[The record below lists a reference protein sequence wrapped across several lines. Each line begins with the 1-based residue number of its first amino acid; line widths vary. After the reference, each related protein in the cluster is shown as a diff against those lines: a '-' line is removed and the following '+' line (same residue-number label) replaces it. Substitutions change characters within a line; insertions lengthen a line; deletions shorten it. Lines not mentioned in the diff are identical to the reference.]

1 MHKRTL
7 ACVLGLWLASQASLP
22 GATIQKRYYAHE
34 AVEDANGVIAP
45 WYRGQNGPCDFRARV
60 AAETLKRY
68 PWADARKA
76 PAALPEFVY
85 SGRWQIKPDGTITI
99 PELKDWDNGDLGQRA
114 SYVLGGLVDYYRYT
128 GDGAAIG
135 LITCQADA
143 LLDYALT
150 PKDHPWPEFPVTVP
164 TKGKPY
170 GVADPHGFIQ
180 LDIAAEIGIAL
191 VHAAQLTGH
200 ERYMAAARH
209 WGDLLAEKRIRE
221 PGMNPWPRYANPED
235 VIWEDIATGGVA
247 FVLEFFDALIRDGY
261 TGKDNSIVQAREAGV
276 AYLRDVLLPNWLG
289 HDTWGRNY
297 WDWPCDVQVENVTEF
312 VARYLMEHPKEFPNW
327 KNDARNIMTLFIN
340 RTCTAP
346 DSRGDTY
353 QGAWAYPESSTCCG
367 RSLWYGPMELAFVY
381 GMYGQLAGSEWG
393 REMCRRQILLAT
405 YDGLETGV
413 VEDNL
418 DGGAIVAGDWFKI
431 AQPMTLKH
439 CLAAMAWMPDVLGAS
454 RENHIMRSSSVVTH
468 VHDDGGRIFYSTHD
482 APPETVETLRLAY
495 EPSTVEVDGADRKP
509 LPLRQDLMEN
519 GYTIRRLPD
528 GDFILT
534 IRHDGFRS
542 ITLTGNDPQRGS
554 RSDKATWD
562 KSWMKMK
569 LGATATD
576 AGATVTMPF
585 TGNQVRVI
593 GSFEEDGGLAEVYL
607 DDVKQLVGIDSW
619 SPTALHRGVL
629 YYRNGLPNGKH
640 TLKIVLSGKGNPRS
654 RGSRVTIDRF
664 WASEAVPT
672 TPGPNFGEGGG
683 PTDAQRWLFG
693 YPNRTDYVDSQG
705 NAWRPATEFVVR
717 SGSHVD
723 PVAANWW
730 TNRTR
735 LLVAGTADPELYR
748 YGVHAKEFW
757 ADFTVGPGTYHARLK
772 FMESRNIDPKM
783 RAITVHINGQEMVAN
798 LDVCATAAGD
808 TPARRVAEMHA
819 GLKPLAAGLVKPV
832 DLVFNNLVPLNGV
845 ISIRLSN
852 TLGGEAMVQAI
863 EVGPGDGGP
872 GARPVVVKLAA
883 TGKPAPPDGNLLSN
897 GNFEQGVPGDLGSM
911 GKAGGGSGW
920 QYLFA
925 GAGVAYVFPESAYAI
940 HPEWGL
946 PVFHGG
952 KEAIRTHTQGRG
964 HTIIWQDVEVKPD
977 TKYTAAVWVRADDLH
992 GQGFGADP
1000 CDSAGLWIQEFDEK
1014 GVLVVDHPKQAV
1026 AKQCDYTRL
1035 DLSFTTGKTTVRV
1048 RFLLD
1053 TVIAASYDQGHVTYD
1068 DCSLRI

>member
-1 MHKRTL
+1 MHKPTL
-7 ACVLGLWLASQASLP
+7 ACVLGFWLASQSSLP

-45 WYRGQNGPCDFRARV
+45 WYRGQNGQCDFRVRV

-68 PWADARKA
+68 PWTDARKA
-76 PAALPEFVY
+76 PAALPEFVF

-150 PKDHPWPEFPVTVP
+150 PKDHPWPEFPITVP
-164 TKGKPY
+164 VKGKPY
-170 GVADPHGFIQ
+170 GQADATGFIQ
-180 LDIAAEIGIAL
+180 LDIAAEIGISL
-191 VHAAQLTGH
+191 VRAAQLTGN
-200 ERYMAAARH
+200 ERYMAAAKH
-209 WGDLLAEKRIRE
+209 WGDLLAEKRLRE

-235 VIWEDIATGGVA
+235 VLWEDIATGGVA
-247 FVLEFFDALIRDGY
+247 FILEFFDVLIRAGY

-312 VARYLMEHPKEFPNW
+312 VARYLMEHPEEFPNW
-327 KNDARNIMTLFIN
+327 KTDARNVMTLFIN
-340 RTCTAP
+340 RTCTAT

-353 QGAWAYPESSTCCG
+353 HGAWAYPESSTCCG

-405 YDGLETGV
+405 YDGRETGV

-454 RENHIMRSSSVVTH
+454 RENHIMRSSSVVTE
-468 VHDDGGRIFYSTHD
+468 VAYGSGVVMYKTHD
-482 APPETVETLRLAY
+482 APPETIDTLRLAFKP
-495 EPSTVEVDGADRKP
+495 ENVRVGPASSTRP
-509 LPLRQDLMEN
+509 LASREDLGEN
-519 GYTIRRLPD
+519 GYTVRPLPD
-528 GDFILT
+528 GDFILAV
-534 IRHDGFRS
+534 RHDGERNVYIKGNESGKGVPLDEETNGWERS
-542 ITLTGNDPQRGS
+542 QFLLTS
-554 RSDKATWD
+554 S
-562 KSWMKMK
+562 S
-569 LGATATD
+569 
-576 AGATVTMPF
+576 AGASLVMPF
-585 TGNQVRVI
+585 TGNQIRLA
-593 GSFEEDGGLAEVYL
+593 GSFAPDGGLADVYL
-607 DDVKQLVGIDSW
+607 DDVKQLAGIDCW
-619 SPTALHRGVL
+619 GPKGHFGLL
-629 YYRNGLPNGKH
+629 YYRNGLVNGKH
-640 TLKIVLSGKGNPRS
+640 TLKIVATGRGNPKS
-654 RGSRVTIDRF
+654 RGSQVALLPYYEI
-664 WASEAVPT
+664 SEAVPGT
-672 TPGPNFGEGGG
+672 SGPSFGEGGG
-683 PTDAQRWLFG
+683 PTDAQRWIFG
-693 YPNRTDYVDSQG
+693 YPGRTDYVDSKG
-705 NAWRPATEFVVR
+705 NPWRPATEFVVR

-723 PVAANWW
+723 PVVANWW
-730 TNRTR
+730 TSRTR
-735 LLVAGTADPELYR
+735 LTVRGTPDPELYR

-772 FMESRNIDPKM
+772 FMETRNIEPKL

-798 LDVCATAAGD
+798 LDLCATAAGD
-808 TPARRVAEMHA
+808 TPARTVADMHA
-819 GLKPLAAGLVKPV
+819 GLKPLASGLVKPV
-832 DLVFNNLVPLNGV
+832 DLVFNNLAPLNGV
-845 ISIRLSN
+845 ISIRFSN

-863 EVGPGDGGP
+863 EVGPGDGGQ
-872 GARPVVVKLAA
+872 GAKPITLKLTAA
-883 TGKPAPPDGNLLSN
+883 GEPASPDGNLLSN
-897 GNFEQGVPGDLGSM
+897 GSFEQGMPGDLGSM
-911 GKAGGGSGW
+911 GKTGGGSGW

-925 GAGVAYVFPESAYAI
+925 GASMAYIFPESAYAI
-940 HPEWGL
+940 HPQWGL
-946 PVFHGG
+946 PVLHGG
-952 KEAIRTHTQGRG
+952 KEAIRTHTHGRG

-977 TKYTAAVWVRADDLH
+977 TRYAAAVWVRADDLH

-1000 CDSAGLWIQEFDEK
+1000 GDSAGLWIQEFDER

-1026 AKQCDYTRL
+1026 AKPCDFTRL
-1035 DLSFTTGKTTVRV
+1035 NRSFTTSKTTVRV

-1053 TVIAASYDQGHVTYD
+1053 TVIAASYEQGHVTYD
-1068 DCSLRI
+1068 DCALRI